1 MYLKAYR
8 EYQQTNYDK
17 CLETLKAFPSDD
29 SKRLDLEAQIY
40 VMKKEYKKAYE
51 IYTKC
56 EDPIFADLRKANLEV
71 LRTCS
76 KLDQPGAIDEIESIE
91 FKEDLGIPSLNQ
103 NTSKKTKS
111 RKKRKGPLPKQY
123 DPVAGPDPERW
134 LPRRDRKNVAHKLRK
149 KRKGI
154 KGRAK

>member
-8 EYQQTNYDK
+8 EYQQANYDK
-17 CLETLKAFPSDD
+17 CLEILKSFPSDD
-29 SKRLDLEAQIY
+29 IKRLDLEAQVF
-40 VMKKEYKKAYE
+40 VMKKEYRKAFDLYSSC
-51 IYTKC
+51 K
-56 EDPIFADLRKANLEV
+56 DPIFADLRKANLE
-71 LRTCS
+71 LLKTCS
-76 KLDQPGAIDEIESIE
+76 KLDQTGLIDEIESIE
-91 FKEDLGIPSLNQ
+91 FKEDLGIPSLAHNS
-103 NTSKKTKS
+103 SKKTK
-111 RKKRKGPLPKQY
+111 RHKKRKGRLPKQY